1 MVGTM
6 NSAREG
12 SFPRPGPWRS
22 GLAAAGAALAITVLL
37 ARCGCAEDDWIV
49 PDAELTALE
58 SAAAHMRN
66 AGNVQDMQAVFDA
79 NILGLFGPVQAQQHI
94 RLGRLRG
101 NRVIRGG
108 GRVVV
113 GGNGAGVQMG
123 VNGQQPQPAPAA
135 DDSAESPVLIGLQKA
150 IEPQLTRL
158 DRVCDLAAEQRR
170 LLQLALES
178 DVRRVAE
185 DVDRDRR
192 KYIGVTANLQDPAG
206 QQKWH
211 QLHQDIQRCRQ
222 VIQRFDQGTD
232 GLFWKAHGSV
242 LTPPQRTKDDAET
255 EARLANR
262 WKAVV
267 NVALSRWDEVL
278 GLDRQQ
284 FEELERLLLENR
296 PPLRRNGG
304 GLAVLGGQAQQ
315 FQMSPWLVGMALA
328 EIGEQRVRKVVNDRQ
343 WTALSRAA
351 QTGKHM
357 RQNLEQQGLLE
368 TAKR

>member
-6 NSAREG
+6 NSERG
-12 SFPRPGPWRS
+12 RSCRCPGPWRS

-49 PDAELTALE
+49 ADAELTALE
-58 SAAAHMRN
+58 SAAAHRMHE
-66 AGNVQDMQAVFDA
+66 GNVQDLQTQFDSQ
-79 NILGLFGPVQAQQHI
+79 ILGLFGPFHPPQHI
-94 RLGRLRG
+94 RLG
-101 NRVIRGG
+101 
-108 GRVVV
+108 GRR
-113 GGNGAGVQMG
+113 
-123 VNGQQPQPAPAA
+123 VNGQQPQAAPAA
-135 DDSAESPVLIGLQKA
+135 DDSAESPVLIGLRKT
-150 IEPQLTRL
+150 IEPRLTRL
-158 DRVCDLAAEQRR
+158 DIVCDLAAEQRR

-192 KYIGVTANLQDPAG
+192 KYIGGTANLQDPAG
-206 QQKWH
+206 QQKWN

-232 GLFWKAHGSV
+232 GLFWKARGSV
-242 LTPPQRTKDDAET
+242 LTPPQRTKADADT

-262 WKAVV
+262 WKAIV
-267 NVALSRWDEVL
+267 NVALSRWDELL

-296 PPLRRNGG
+296 PSLRMNGS
-304 GLAVLGGQAQQ
+304 GLAGLGGHAQQFHQQ
-315 FQMSPWLVGMALA
+315 FQMSPWLAGMALA
-328 EIGEQRVRKVVNDRQ
+328 DIGEQRVRKVVNDRQ
-343 WTALSRAA
+343 WTVLSRAA
-351 QTGKHM
+351 QAGKQM
-357 RQNLEQQGLLE
+357 RQSLEQQGLLE

>member
-1 MVGTM
+1 MVGTL
-6 NSAREG
+6 NSERGG
-12 SFPRPGPWRS
+12 SLPCRGPWRS

-49 PDAELTALE
+49 ADAELTALK

-66 AGNVQDMQAVFDA
+66 AGNVQDLQTHFDA
-79 NILGLFGPVQAQQHI
+79 NILGLFGPVHAQQHI
-94 RLGRLRG
+94 RLRG

-108 GRVVV
+108 GQVVV
-113 GGNGAGVQMG
+113 GGNGAVQMG
-123 VNGQQPQPAPAA
+123 VNGQQPQAAPAA
-135 DDSAESPVLIGLQKA
+135 DDSAESPVLIGLRKT

-158 DRVCDLAAEQRR
+158 DRVCDLSAEQRR
-170 LLQLALES
+170 LLQLALEA

-192 KYIGVTANLQDPAG
+192 KYIGATANLQDPAG
-206 QQKWH
+206 QQKWQ
-211 QLHQDIQRCRQ
+211 QLHQDVQRCRQ
-222 VIQRFDQGTD
+222 VIQRFDPGKD
-232 GLFWKAHGSV
+232 GLFWKAQGSV
-242 LTPPQRTKDDAET
+242 LTPPQRTKADTET

-296 PPLRRNGG
+296 PSLRMNSG
-304 GLAVLGGQAQQ
+304 GLAGLGGQAQH
-315 FQMSPWLVGMALA
+315 FQMSPWLAGMALA
-328 EIGEQRVRKVVNDRQ
+328 DIGEQRVRKVVNDRQ
-343 WTALSRAA
+343 WTVLSRAA
-351 QTGKHM
+351 QAGRQM
-357 RQNLEQQGLLE
+357 RQSLEQQGLLE
-368 TAKR
+368 TANR